1 MELPMESDLPV
12 PIDDS
17 LNYASTKKPPIHD
30 VQMQHDEEEE
40 EYEEPRYYYPPPPQ
54 PQYMMPP
61 PQPQQT
67 QKKTDI
73 FSELD
78 RIHWIIFIAT
88 VLLAFFMG
96 KSISTPI
103 IIRSS

>member
-1 MELPMESDLPV
+1 MESDLPV

-17 LNYASTKKPPIHD
+17 VTYQRPPSVH
-30 VQMQHDEEEE
+30 Q
-40 EYEEPRYYYPPPPQ
+40 EEPEEVYGGRQEYYYQQPPPPV
-54 PQYMMPP
+54 YMMPP
-61 PQPQQT
+61 QQPQ
-67 QKKTDI
+67 KKDI

-78 RIHWIIFIAT
+78 RIHWIIFVAT

-103 IIRSS
+103 ILRSS

>member
-1 MELPMESDLPV
+1 MESDLPV

-17 LNYASTKKPPIHD
+17 ITYQQRPPSSH
-30 VQMQHDEEEE
+30 EEERE
-40 EYEEPRYYYPPPPQ
+40 EVYGRQEEQQYYYQRPPPPVYMVPPVQQ
-54 PQYMMPP
+54 PQ
-61 PQPQQT
+61 
-67 QKKTDI
+67 KKDI

-103 IIRSS
+103 ILRSS

>member
-1 MELPMESDLPV
+1 MESDLPV

-17 LNYASTKKPPIHD
+17 VTYQRPPI
-30 VQMQHDEEEE
+30 EEEE
-40 EYEEPRYYYPPPPQ
+40 PEEIYSRREEPRYYYQQPLYTVPQ
-54 PQYMMPP
+54 N
-61 PQPQQT
+61 
-67 QKKTDI
+67 QKKDI
-73 FSELD
+73 FSELE

-103 IIRSS
+103 ILRSS